1 MTIYKLVVV
10 IEEDNL
16 EQAEDHILSLSG
28 SDLLEHLQEEE
39 QKGKQWKMIEIK
51 LLNNLWKKNY
61 GD

>member
-1 MTIYKLVVV
+1 MELLIRKNREDMTVYKLVVV

-39 QKGKQWKMIEIK
+39 
-51 LLNNLWKKNY
+51 
-61 GD
+61 

>member
-1 MTIYKLVVV
+1 MVYIHFIKYKQKQRKNREDMTVYKLVVV

-39 QKGKQWKMIEIK
+39 
-51 LLNNLWKKNY
+51 
-61 GD
+61 